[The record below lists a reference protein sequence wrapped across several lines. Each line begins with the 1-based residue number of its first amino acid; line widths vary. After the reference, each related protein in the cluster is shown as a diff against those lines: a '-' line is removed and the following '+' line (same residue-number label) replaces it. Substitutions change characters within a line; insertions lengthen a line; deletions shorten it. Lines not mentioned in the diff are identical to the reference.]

1 MAWGQDADVLKRNR
15 ENEDALISCKLDLR
29 YIVHIG

>member
-1 MAWGQDADVLKRNR
+1 MAWGQDADVLKWNR